1 METAKIV
8 AAVKGRP
15 DLAAQVYSASLMAI
29 NVDTD
34 AERKYLAKLGKAMG
48 LSDAVMQNIEQ
59 LTTNTGSQ
67 DLMC

>member
-8 AAVKGRP
+8 AAAKGRP

-34 AERKYLAKLGKAMG
+34 AERKYLTKLGRAMG
-48 LSDAVMQNIEQ
+48 LNDAVMQNIEQ
-59 LTTNTGSQ
+59 LTAGQ
-67 DLMC
+67 AGQEYVC